1 MDSIEVL
8 RGLHR
13 GVRFM
18 FETSIRSV
26 FTPEQMKERIDERG
40 NSIVWLMWHTAR
52 TEDLVTQTILQGK
65 PQLFE
70 SEGWGQRMGIDET
83 LNGTGFGDEEV
94 AEVTKAIDFAS
105 VDEYWQATAKASFG
119 WLKSITPDDLDTV
132 PDIDARLADAPPVLR
147 GEANEGLWS
156 LWRGRTAAF
165 LFTGPIVSH
174 GYMHVGEM
182 QAIGGRLGQVGW
194 F

>member
-18 FETSIRSV
+18 FEQSIKSV

-40 NSIVWLMWHTAR
+40 NSIVWLMWHLAR
-52 TEDLVTQTILQGK
+52 TEDLIVQTIFQGQ

-70 SEGWGQRMGIDET
+70 SEAWGEKLGIDET

-94 AEVTKAIDFAS
+94 AEFTKAIDFSAA
-105 VDEYWQATAKASFG
+105 DEYWQATAKASYR
-119 WLKSITPDDLDTV
+119 WLKSITEAQLDDI
-132 PDIDARLADAPPVLR
+132 PDIDSRLAGAPPVLR
-147 GEANEGLWS
+147 GEANEGLWAF
-156 LWRGRTAAF
+156 WRGRTTAF
-165 LFTGPIVSH
+165 LFTGPIISH

-182 QAIGGRLGQVGW
+182 QAIGGRLGQIGW